1 MLDEGSGVGA
11 RSGPFDFTFGLKG
24 LVQGL
29 PPLLAGG
36 QAGGRAGRGGDEAAV
51 VRAEAAEARADLA
64 EKYLVGLGTPREV
77 VEVLQRKCAAAQ
89 VDPARAVCLDGCV
102 NVCMYVCMYV
112 YACMYMYVCI
122 CICACVCVYACN

>member
-77 VEVLQRKCAAAQ
+77 VEVLEVLEEPLGGADRILEERMAALDQ
-89 VDPARAVCLDGCV
+89 VYCC
-102 NVCMYVCMYV
+102 CY
-112 YACMYMYVCI
+112 
-122 CICACVCVYACN
+122 